1 MFPEVESSVSNEP
14 TPTAPEKPH
23 KVKTSK
29 EKFKKTKPSK
39 TKKEAIPKKKQVG
52 PGTFRLAVINDTKK
66 ETITLLPE
74 LHSTRRETLEFLRK
88 GLADESL
95 SLADAYAVIQV
106 KEWGLRPKINKV
118 TKIDL
123 SNS

>member
-23 KVKTSK
+23 KVKASK
-29 EKFKKTKPSK
+29 EKPKKTKPNK
-39 TKKEAIPKKKQVG
+39 TKKEATPKKKQVG
-52 PGTFRLAVINDTKK
+52 SGTFRLAVINDIKN
-66 ETITLLPE
+66 ETITLLPK
-74 LHSTRRETLEFLRK
+74 LHSTRRETLEFLRE
-88 GLADESL
+88 GLAGESL
-95 SLADAYAVIQV
+95 SLHDTYAVIQV
-106 KEWGLRPKINKV
+106 KEWDLRPKINKV